1 MPITYEDEHDVQY
14 NIILLGDACGK
25 TTILQE
31 YFGEID
37 PGYYRATLGVEQRT
51 KFLHQFYKTIK
62 LRIWDASGQKE
73 LKSIVSSY
81 IRSTHGAFIC
91 FDVTN
96 YQSFINVETWL
107 QWFKNH
113 HKQEVPLILIG
124 CKSNLVRNR
133 TVSERDI
140 QALTKKLG
148 LTYLEVPAVEKDK
161 VNQAFIRI
169 TQHIHFQS
177 ALNNLKPSL
186 QKYFDDYV
194 QKYPQDNLF
203 RLFNN
208 SVLKKELMLKD
219 QYEIALNKLL
229 KSTHIEDAVA
239 FYHQTL
245 DIQKQAQ
252 HMFHKERSLF
262 SLNFKSPLA
271 AVLKETL
278 TDLHQILHHVADLSA
293 LKEME
298 HMNEISASL

>member
-37 PGYYRATLGVEQRT
+37 PGYYRATLGVEQRI
-51 KFLHQFYKTIK
+51 KYLHQFYKTIK
-62 LRIWDASGQKE
+62 LRIWDASGQE
-73 LKSIVSSY
+73 ALKPIVSDY
-81 IRSTHGAFIC
+81 IRRTHGAFIC

-96 YQSFINVETWL
+96 YQSFINVATWL
-107 QWFKNH
+107 KWFKDN

-124 CKSNLVRNR
+124 CKSNLEKNRAVNERNIH
-133 TVSERDI
+133 E
-140 QALTKKLG
+140 LTNKLG

-161 VNQAFIRI
+161 VNQAFTRI
-169 TQHIHFQS
+169 TQRIYFQN

-186 QKYFDDYV
+186 KKYFDDYV
-194 QKYPQDNLF
+194 QKYPKDNVF
-203 RLFNN
+203 RLFN
-208 SVLKKELMLKD
+208 SSALQKEQLLKD
-219 QYEIALNKLL
+219 QYEIALNKLFQ
-229 KSTHIEDAVA
+229 STRIEDAVT
-239 FYHQTL
+239 FYHKAL
-245 DIQKQAQ
+245 DIQKEAQ
-252 HMFHKERSLF
+252 HTFHKERSKL
-262 SLNFKSPLA
+262 SLNSKSPLA

-298 HMNEISASL
+298 HMNEISAGL